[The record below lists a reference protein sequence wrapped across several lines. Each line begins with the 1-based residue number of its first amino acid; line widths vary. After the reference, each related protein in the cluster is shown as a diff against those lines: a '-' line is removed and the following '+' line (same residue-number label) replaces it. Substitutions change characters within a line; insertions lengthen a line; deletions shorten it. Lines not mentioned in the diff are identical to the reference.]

1 LSLKGTQLIT
11 KFNKV
16 KAEFLEASSEQKLHV
31 DNEAS
36 VKNSERS

>member
-1 LSLKGTQLIT
+1 MSRKGTQLIT

-16 KAEFLEASSEQKLHV
+16 EVEFLKASSEQKLHV

-36 VKNSERS
+36 VKNRERD